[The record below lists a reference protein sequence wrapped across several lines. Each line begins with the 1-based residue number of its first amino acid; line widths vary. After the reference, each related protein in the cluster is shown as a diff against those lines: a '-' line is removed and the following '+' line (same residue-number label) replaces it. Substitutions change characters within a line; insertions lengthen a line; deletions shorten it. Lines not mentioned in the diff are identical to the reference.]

1 MSQDRFQNPSRFEEE
16 TSFAKS
22 GQKYPIIILG
32 RINSNII
39 IKELEKIFKIY
50 ESKGNEWIDYE
61 ENPYRFSVSIYFKLN
76 NNEAS
81 YLGKGIFD
89 IKVQQFLVKNAISYI
104 IKKDKASTLDITA
117 ADLLDPKKYNQEICF
132 VEDSGSTND
141 NTKSTGLYTME
152 LPEININT
160 TEETKPYGEVDLS
173 DILPNPKLSW
183 EAGD

>member
-1 MSQDRFQNPSRFEEE
+1 MTQDRFQNPSRFEEE

-39 IKELEKIFKIY
+39 IKELEKIFKVY
-50 ESKGNEWIDYE
+50 ESKGNGWVNYE
-61 ENPYRFSVSIYFKLN
+61 DNPYKFSVSVYFKLN

-89 IKVQQFLVKNAISYI
+89 IKVQQFLVRNAISYV
-104 IKKDKASTLDITA
+104 IKKDKGTILDITA
-117 ADLLDPKKYNQEICF
+117 ADLLNPEDYNQEICF
-132 VEDSGSTND
+132 VEDNGIIDNKDNSTEQ
-141 NTKSTGLYTME
+141 YEIE
-152 LPEININT
+152 LPNINIDT
-160 TEETKPYGEVDLS
+160 TDETKPYGEVDLS
-173 DILPNPKLSW
+173 DILPNPNLSW